1 MFAILKNYILQFYKK
16 EDNNINNN
24 IDNNTFNKK
33 EKELKFDEFKK
44 TDIYKKQIKKINLKM
59 KKTEEEVAKIKK
71 LKQKIIY
78 KIDFIKENVNLK
90 ELEQLE
96 QDILQ
101 NYFNFCYY
109 YITNFSNLK
118 TLKILN
124 TFLNYVIRIYV
135 SKKQIKNMN
144 KFKKQVNYFFNLI
157 NKKLEASRIFK
168 NTNII
173 VHNFN
178 NFLMQNKQLLNTNYK
193 EIDKHI
199 NKILKIEDV
208 KDSIKQKKKE
218 VKEIDEVLTI
228 ARNFLNDLDKKLN
241 KI

>member
-16 EDNNINNN
+16 EDNIDKNIFN
-24 IDNNTFNKK
+24 IQQTKQ
-33 EKELKFDEFKK
+33 EKELKFYEFKK
-44 TDIYKKQIKKINLKM
+44 TNIYKKQMEKINLKI
-59 KKTEEEVAKIKK
+59 KKMEEEVAKVKK

-101 NYFNFCYY
+101 SYFNFCYY

-178 NFLMQNKQLLNTNYK
+178 NFLMQNKNLLNTNYK
-193 EIDKHI
+193 DIDKHI

-208 KDSIKQKKKE
+208 KNNIRKEKKE
-218 VKEIDEVLTI
+218 VKEIDEVLAI
-228 ARNFLNDLDKKLN
+228 ARNFLKDLDKKLN